1 MNKTYFFIFS
11 VGPVQSFIAQ
21 ARKAQDLY
29 LGCRMVSDY
38 CRHAAFAFEREKGEI
53 IFPEVRSDSLT
64 NRFLGTVEIEN
75 EEHAKRVGKAV
86 ENAVKDRFREEGL
99 MAINAGLGS
108 FGTIQIHVTG
118 MKDQLDNH
126 LETYWAFSPYDEQ
139 DYAESYRRAEQVFGM
154 SKYMRTPKQLEYQ
167 GNSGFYKMFNKGDFL
182 GETGRKCL
190 VDGER
195 NVKIYRWSEDDRKN
209 KEKKRPHRYWNLLKD
224 KLFLENPEEVVLI
237 GDKEKEDDKDASP
250 FASVFD
256 VPPKFIQDG
265 EGLSAVSF
273 FKRCYV
279 PDGDDWD
286 AMLEKPGLW
295 EKKYKKDT
303 FQDQTINTTFP
314 TTASFALFDV
324 IHEMEKKST
333 ENGEARIRYFNLK
346 NLLRQAR
353 PYDYRER
360 FPKYRTEDEE
370 LFFEENLTEKYF
382 EKHSFNREKLNDI
395 RKAQQA
401 FQNALPKNEE
411 VKASLKSYFALVAI
425 DIDNLGKH
433 LKKLKSREDHEKLA
447 QKLHDFAEKVENI
460 SIIERGLGRSLH
472 AGGDDFLLALNLYGL
487 FAALQEIEEA
497 LRQTNEKYKD
507 ANLPFLTYST
517 AIVITHYKAPLTRA
531 VKTVKAELKEVKER
545 FEADNKNGVACSF
558 MAKSGA
564 VTTSYFKQDKLDLL
578 RNLFEH
584 LQAGRLSPKFIFQFA
599 KNMAE
604 MGFHGDTTPEEQE
617 NLRKFALWE
626 LQRLMAR
633 AWADEEAKKE
643 EAENK
648 KKLVLAQLAQ
658 GLKPLLAEQV
668 RENGTQ
674 LDLDNFLQF
683 LKMAELAAKHTNKW
697 NADI

>member
-1 MNKTYFFIFS
+1 MSKTYFFIFS

-21 ARKAQDLY
+21 ARKAQDLF

-38 CRHAAFAFEREKGEI
+38 CRHAAFAFERENGKI
-53 IFPEVRSDSLT
+53 IFPKVRSNSLT
-64 NRFLGTVEIEN
+64 NRFMGTVEIED

-126 LETYWAFSPYDEQ
+126 LETYWAFSPYDEEDKE

-154 SKYMRTPKQLEYQ
+154 SKYMRTPAQMAYQ
-167 GNSGFYKMFNKGDFL
+167 RGLGDYSMFGNDFL

-195 NVKIYRWSEDDRKN
+195 NVKVYRWIEGDRDKYKNASE
-209 KEKKRPHRYWNLLKD
+209 LLRS
-224 KLFLENPEEVVLI
+224 KLFLNNRKEVVLI
-237 GDKEKEDDKDASP
+237 GKKKDKDEEH
-250 FASVFD
+250 FVLID
-256 VPPKFIQDG
+256 TVPPKFIQDG
-265 EGLSAVSF
+265 EGLSSVSF

-279 PDGDDWD
+279 PDDNNWD
-286 AMLEKPGLW
+286 EMYDNPGFW
-295 EKKYKKDT
+295 RNKYDKRT
-303 FQDQTINTTFP
+303 FQNKTIDRTFP
-314 TTASFALFDV
+314 TTARFALFD
-324 IHEMEKKST
+324 IIQEMERNGTKHVGVKRKYDT
-333 ENGEARIRYFNLK
+333 LNGLLGEVRPKNFYFLFPNYRAEN
-346 NLLRQAR
+346 
-353 PYDYRER
+353 
-360 FPKYRTEDEE
+360 EE

-382 EKHSFNREKLNDI
+382 EKHSFNKEKLKDI
-395 RKAQQA
+395 REAQQA
-401 FQNALPKNEE
+401 FKDALPKSEK
-411 VKASLKSYFALVAI
+411 VKVALHPYFALIAI

-433 LKKLKSREDHEKLA
+433 LKNLKSRDEHEKLA

-460 SIIERGLGRSLH
+460 SIIERELGRSLH
-472 AGGDDFLLALNLYGL
+472 AGGDDFLLALNLHGL
-487 FAALQEIEEA
+487 FAALQEIEQA

-507 ANLPFLTYST
+507 ANLPLLTYST

-531 VKTVKAELKEVKER
+531 VKTVKAELKAVKER
-545 FEADNKNGVACSF
+545 FEAEGKNGVACSF
-558 MAKSGA
+558 MLKSGA
-564 VTTSYFKQDKLDLL
+564 VTTSYFRQDKLDLL

-617 NLRKFALWE
+617 YLRKFALWE
-626 LQRLMAR
+626 LQRLIVRAR
-633 AWADEEAKKE
+633 NEAKMKE
-643 EAENK
+643 EKDAV
-648 KKLVLAQLAQ
+648 KLAKT
-658 GLKPLLAEQV
+658 LKPLLAEQV
-668 RENGTQ
+668 LEGGAQ

-683 LKMAELAAKHTNKW
+683 LKMAELAAKHTNIW
-697 NADI
+697 NAVTSE

>member
-1 MNKTYFFIFS
+1 MSKTYFFIFS

-29 LGCRMVSDY
+29 LGCRMISDY
-38 CRHAAFAFEREKGEI
+38 CRHAAFAFEREKGKI
-53 IFPEVRSDSLT
+53 IFPEVRSNSLT
-64 NRFLGTVEIEN
+64 NRFMGTVEIEN
-75 EEHAKRVGKAV
+75 EEHAKRIGEAV
-86 ENAVKDRFREEGL
+86 EQSVKDRFVKEGL
-99 MAINAGLGS
+99 MAISAGLGG
-108 FGTIQIHVTG
+108 FDVRNITG
-118 MKDQLDNH
+118 MEEQLANH
-126 LETYWAFSPYDEQ
+126 LETYWAFSLYDK
-139 DYAESYRRAEQVFGM
+139 DYPVSYRQAEQAFGM
-154 SKYMRTPKQLEYQ
+154 SKYMRTPKQLKYQ
-167 GNSGFYKMFNKGDFL
+167 SESGFYNMFNEGDFL

-195 NVKIYRWSEDDRKN
+195 NVKIYRWGEDDRKN
-209 KEKKRPHRYWNLLKD
+209 KKKKRAYRHWDLLKD

-237 GDKEKEDDKDASP
+237 GEKEDDKDASP
-250 FASVFD
+250 FVSVFD

-279 PDGDDWD
+279 PDGDDWGL
-286 AMLEKPGLW
+286 MLKNPDFW
-295 EKKYKKDT
+295 EKKYNERA
-303 FQDQTINTTFP
+303 FQDKTINKTFP
-314 TTASFALFDV
+314 TTASFALLDV
-324 IHEMEKKST
+324 IQEMERIGT
-333 ENGEARIRYFNLK
+333 ENVEARILYQDLK
-346 NLLRQAR
+346 NQIRQAR
-353 PYDYRER
+353 QYDYYKR
-360 FPKYRTEDEE
+360 FPKYRAEDEE

-382 EKHSFNREKLNDI
+382 EKHSFDKEKLEKI
-395 RKAQQA
+395 REAQQV
-401 FQNALPKNEE
+401 FKSALSKNEK
-411 VKASLKSYFALVAI
+411 VKVAMQSYFALIAI

-433 LKKLKSREDHEKLA
+433 LKKLKSRDEHEKLA
-447 QKLHDFAEKVENI
+447 QKLYDFAEKVENI
-460 SIIERGLGRSLH
+460 SIIERELGRSLH

-531 VKTVKAELKEVKER
+531 VKTVKAELKEAKER
-545 FEADNKNGVACSF
+545 FEAEGKNGVACSF

-599 KNMAE
+599 KNMGE

-617 NLRKFALWE
+617 GLRKFALWE

-633 AWADEEAKKE
+633 AWASENGE

-648 KKLVLAQLAQ
+648 KKHALAQLVQ
-658 GLKPLLAEQV
+658 SLKPLLSEQV
-668 RENGTQ
+668 RQNGAQ

-683 LKMAELAAKHTNKW
+683 LKMAELAAKHTNIW
-697 NADI
+697 NAVTSE